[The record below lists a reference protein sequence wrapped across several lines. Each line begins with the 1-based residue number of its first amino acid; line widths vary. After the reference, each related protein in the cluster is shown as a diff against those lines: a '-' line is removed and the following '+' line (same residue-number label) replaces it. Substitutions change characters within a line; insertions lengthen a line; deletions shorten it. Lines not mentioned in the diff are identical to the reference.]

1 MSDSMEQISL
11 WDTLPYEI
19 QNKILCLR
27 AINIIQRN
35 ALKMFNNKYG
45 IDWKN
50 RIKNFDRDFDYYLYV
65 RGINDPF
72 YDYCYL

>member
-1 MSDSMEQISL
+1 MEQLSL
-11 WDTLPYEI
+11 WDILPNDI
-19 QNKILCLR
+19 QNKILCHR

-35 ALKMFNNKYG
+35 AIKMFYKKYG

-50 RIKNFDRDFDYYLYV
+50 SIKNFDRDFDYFLSI

-72 YDYCYL
+72 YDYYDLYRY